1 MRVVVGPRKEY
12 MEALYGPFVNKK
24 FAGGR
29 HLVAKSVKTVTP
41 TVHN

>member
-24 FAGGR
+24 FAGGGT
-29 HLVAKSVKTVTP
+29 SSQNP
-41 TVHN
+41 